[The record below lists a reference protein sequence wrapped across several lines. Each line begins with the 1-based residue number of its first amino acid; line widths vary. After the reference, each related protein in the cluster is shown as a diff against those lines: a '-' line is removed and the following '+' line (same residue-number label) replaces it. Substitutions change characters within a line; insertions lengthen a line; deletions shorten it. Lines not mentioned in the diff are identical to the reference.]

1 MIILYNSNEGASQ
14 QFMANLPEGDYQLID
29 WYKNGTAREA
39 YVGPIPNVFPSA
51 VIRLSNGSLGIIP
64 NITDVS
70 QAIPANVTVS
80 TPLPAGLAFL
90 FAIHGDSMVTGNPQL
105 LFDLSQLLAIFQ
117 VDLDGI
123 AATGDPTVLQAHWQA
138 ALSLY
143 SSSWLTTDVQNMI
156 LGYATTYQISIVSS

>member
-51 VIRLSNGSLGIIP
+51 VIRLSNGSLGLIP
-64 NITDVS
+64 DITTVDEAV
-70 QAIPANVTVS
+70 PANVTES
-80 TPLPAGLAFL
+80 IPLTPGIAFL
-90 FAIHGDSMVTGNPQL
+90 FAIQNDPMVASNPTL
-105 LFDLSQLLAIFQ
+105 LFNLAQLLALLT
-117 VDLDGI
+117 VDLQGMQ
-123 AATGDPTVLQAHWQA
+123 ATADPTILQAHWQA

-143 SSSWLTTDVQNMI
+143 NNTWLNETVQTMI
-156 LGYATTYQISIVSS
+156 LGYASTYSIPLT